1 MGAWDAVLTKVV
13 QRSYSAARQGDRTG
27 EGEAL
32 RQFDLLVKFG
42 GAADLWVGEPAEP
55 RLPRKGPA

>member
-1 MGAWDAVLTKVV
+1 MGAWDEVLIKIV
-13 QRSYSAARQGDRTG
+13 QRSFTAAHRGDRMA

-42 GAADLWVGEPAEP
+42 GASDLVSIYEPVA
-55 RLPRKGPA
+55 RKGRN